1 MAYPQTDISFLEDE
15 DDAYGAAQATQ
26 RALIDTQERMGMMLD
41 IMPMGLLIHTRQGI
55 LFANQE
61 ACAMLQTGA
70 HELVGR
76 HVLDF
81 VAPGE
86 FAKVSAQ
93 IKGSFSHNENIEG
106 QETRLIR
113 ADGEEMDI
121 KLLSSHLPWPGT
133 PVVQILLQDV
143 SDLKRKEQKLQRL
156 ATTDHLTGI
165 YNRRHVFDE
174 AAMYIEGAGKNF
186 KMSVILL
193 DVDHFKKINDTYG
206 HCGGDQALICLTQR
220 VEDVLKFVADD
231 KAVFARLG
239 GEEFLVLLPGIAVPR
254 AMEIAEHIRLAI
266 EQMKITYERFRFS
279 MTISL
284 GVSRWHRDEDA
295 CDGAINRADDAL
307 YRAKETGRNQSHLAI
322 NG

>member
-1 MAYPQTDISFLEDE
+1 VGHPQTDISFLEDE
-15 DDAYGAAQATQ
+15 DDAYGAARATQ

-41 IMPMGLLIHTRQGI
+41 IMPMGLLIHTQQGI

-76 HVLDF
+76 HLLDF

-86 FAKVSAQ
+86 FDKVRTQ
-93 IKGSFSHNENIEG
+93 ITGSFSHEENIEG

-113 ADGEEMDI
+113 ARGEEMDI

-143 SDLKRKEQKLQRL
+143 SDLKKKEQKLQRL
-156 ATTDHLTGI
+156 ATTDHLTGT

-174 AAMYIEGAGKNF
+174 AAMYIENADRDF
-186 KMSVILL
+186 AMSVILI
-193 DVDHFKKINDTYG
+193 DVDHFKIINDTYG
-206 HCGGDQALICLTQR
+206 HCSGDQALICLTQR
-220 VEDVLKFVADD
+220 VNDVLKFVADD
-231 KAVFARLG
+231 RAVFARLG
-239 GEEFLVLLPGIAVPR
+239 GEEFLVLLPDVNVNAAIK
-254 AMEIAEHIRLAI
+254 IAEHIRLAV
-266 EQMKITYERFRFS
+266 EQMKIECERNRFS

-284 GVSRWHRDEDA
+284 GVSQWHHNETASDDA
-295 CDGAINRADDAL
+295 VNRADEAL
-307 YRAKETGRNQSHLAI
+307 YRAKEMGRNQSQFTLM
-322 NG
+322 

>member
-1 MAYPQTDISFLEDE
+1 VVHPQTDMVFFEDE
-15 DDAYGAAQATQ
+15 DDVYGAARATQ

-41 IMPMGLLIHTRQGI
+41 IMPMGLLIHTQQGI

-61 ACAMLQTGA
+61 ACAMLQTGC
-70 HELVGR
+70 HELVGL

-86 FAKVSAQ
+86 FDKVSAQ
-93 IKGSFSHNENIEG
+93 IAGSFSQNENIQG
-106 QETRLIR
+106 RETRLVR
-113 ADGEEMDI
+113 ANGGEMDI

-143 SDLKRKEQKLQRL
+143 SDLKKKEQKLHHL
-156 ATTDHLTGI
+156 ATTDHLTGV

-174 AAMYIEGAGKNF
+174 AAMYIENAARDF
-186 KMSVILL
+186 TMSVILL
-193 DVDHFKKINDTYG
+193 DVDHFKRINDTYG

-220 VEDVLKFVADD
+220 AEDVLKFVADD

-239 GEEFLVLLPGIAVPR
+239 GEEFLVLLPGIAAPR
-254 AMEIAEHIRLAI
+254 ALEIAEHIRLAI
-266 EQMKITYERFRFS
+266 EQMEITYERSRFS

-284 GVSRWHRDEDA
+284 GVSQWRHDEDA
-295 CDGAINRADDAL
+295 CDGAINRADEAL
-307 YRAKETGRNQSHLAI
+307 YRAKETGRNQSRLYVK
-322 NG
+322 